1 MTRPLGRV
9 RARSL
14 LPFGTGLVG
23 VVGGYLLLLPLPAL
37 MGPMLVNAG
46 CALSGMSMRIPQRM
60 MPTVFIVIGWY
71 LGSRVTPDIL
81 DSMRQWWFA
90 AILMI
95 FWTLLTASI
104 GVFYFTRISRYDRRA
119 AVFASLPGALSNIVA
134 TIEDIAMDQK
144 RVIVPQTVR
153 VFFVVGILPIIFSSF
168 LPTTDLLAGDGDL
181 FFAEAFPF
189 ITWGLCLLATLV
201 LVFLFRR
208 AYVPTPEFLAGTIAA
223 GIFYGTG
230 FLVTPLPAMFVLA
243 AFYFLGC
250 FIGSRFTGATWREL
264 IVLGKHG
271 VVVALLMIFFS
282 VPGALLAS
290 LWLDLRLFSLILAYI
305 PGGIHEMSI
314 IAAAY
319 DLDPLFVATMHFI
332 RIVFI
337 ILSLPFLFRLMS
349 SNSSR

>member
-1 MTRPLGRV
+1 MIKKLKSSRL
-9 RARSL
+9 ASL

-23 VVGGYLLLLPLPAL
+23 VVGGYLLALPLPAL
-37 MGPMLVNAG
+37 MGPMLANAG
-46 CALSGMSMRIPQRM
+46 CALSGLSMRIPPKL
-60 MPTVFIVIGWY
+60 MPTVFTVIGWY

-90 AILMI
+90 AILII
-95 FWTLLTASI
+95 FWTLLTALL
-104 GVFYFTRISRYDRRA
+104 GMFYFVRISRYGKQV

-134 TIEDIAMDQK
+134 TIEDIEMDQK
-144 RVIVPQTVR
+144 KVIVPQTVR

-168 LPTTDLLAGDGDL
+168 LPATDLLASDGDL
-181 FFAEAFPF
+181 FLSEGFPF
-189 ITWGLCLLATLV
+189 ITWGLCLLVTLV
-201 LVFLFRR
+201 FVFLFHR
-208 AYVPTPEFLAGTIAA
+208 ARIPTPEFLAGTVAA
-223 GIFYGTG
+223 GIFYGAEI
-230 FLVTPLPAMFVLA
+230 LVAPLPAIFTLA

-264 IVLGKHG
+264 LVLGKHG

-282 VPGALLAS
+282 IPGALLAS
-290 LWLDLRLFSLILAYI
+290 LWLDLSLFSLILAYI

-332 RIVFI
+332 RIVLI

-349 SNSSR
+349 PD